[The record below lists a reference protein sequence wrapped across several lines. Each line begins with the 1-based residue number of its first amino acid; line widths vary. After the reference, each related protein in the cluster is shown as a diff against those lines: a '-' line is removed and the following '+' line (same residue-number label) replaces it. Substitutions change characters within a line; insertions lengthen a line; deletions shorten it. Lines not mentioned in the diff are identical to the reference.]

1 MPAML
6 LPITLTLAA
15 AAALL
20 NLWLGIRVSRVR
32 MANKVLHGDG
42 GCDLLMKRMR
52 AQANFVEYTPFVLIL
67 FGLVELASGP
77 QTWLWV
83 LALAYV
89 IGRIAHA
96 FGMDAD
102 VPHKGRM
109 IGILVTFVTM
119 IGLSIAALY
128 IAYGSMREVEA
139 PPSFA
144 AHV

>member
-1 MPAML
+1 ML

-20 NLWLGIRVSRVR
+20 NMWLAMRVGRTR
-32 MANKVLHGDG
+32 TANKILHGDG
-42 GCDLLMKRMR
+42 GCDPLIKRMR

-67 FGLVELASGP
+67 FGLVELAIGP
-77 QTWLWV
+77 QTWLWL
-83 LALAYV
+83 LALIYIVA
-89 IGRIAHA
+89 RIAHA

-109 IGILVTFVTM
+109 IGIMVTFLTM
-119 IGLSIAALY
+119 IALSVAALY
-128 IAYGSMREVEA
+128 VAYGSMREVEA
-139 PPSFA
+139 PPSLA